1 VIDFRY
7 HLVSIVAV
15 FLALAVGIV
24 LGSTMLRE
32 PISRNLDEQVSA
44 LTQDKED
51 LRTQVRELESRIEYD
66 DAVVD
71 QIAPP
76 LVNGRLAGESVVI
89 VALPGAQSETVDAVA
104 ASVEESGATITG
116 RITVQ
121 PAFVDPEQTSVLDA
135 LVARVPPPG
144 LDLSSDET
152 PTAYDR
158 AGAVLA
164 DSLVTSD
171 LAAVGEEYQP
181 GSTVLLA
188 LTEGGFV
195 DIDGTPSQR
204 AGLAVIIGGSV
215 PEQVTEQTNADNDA
229 LVRLT
234 GQLDARGRGTVVGG
248 PPTAST
254 EGGILAAV
262 VNGGERSEG
271 VSTVNTANGAAG
283 RFTVN
288 LALLEQLAGGAGNY
302 GYGEGT
308 DAPLPQVPVAVP

>member
-51 LRTQVRELESRIEYD
+51 LRAQVRDLEARIEYD
-66 DAVVD
+66 DAV
-71 QIAPP
+71 IEEISPP
-76 LVNGRLAGESVVI
+76 LVSGRLAGESVVI

-104 ASVEESGATITG
+104 ESVEQSGASVTG
-116 RITVQ
+116 RVTVQ
-121 PAFVDPEQTSVLDA
+121 PAFVDPEQTEVLDA

-144 LDLSSDET
+144 LDLSSETT

-164 DSLVTSD
+164 DALVTND
-171 LAAVGEEYQP
+171 LTAIGREYQP
-181 GSTVLLA
+181 GSTVLVA
-188 LTEGGFV
+188 LSEGGFV
-195 DIDGTPSQR
+195 SVDGTPAQR
-204 AGLAVIIGGSV
+204 AGLAVVVGGSV
-215 PEQVTEQTNADNDA
+215 PEQVTEQTDADNDA
-229 LVRLT
+229 LVRLA
-234 GQLDARGRGTVVGG
+234 GQLDARGRGSVVGG
-248 PPTAST
+248 PPSAST

-262 VNGGERSEG
+262 VNGGERTEG
-271 VSTVNTANGAAG
+271 VSTVNTANASSG
-283 RFTVN
+283 RLTVN
-288 LALLEQLAGGAGNY
+288 LALVEQVAGEAGNY
-302 GYGEGT
+302 GFGEGT
-308 DAPLPQVPVAVP
+308 DAPLPQVSVPVP

>member
-44 LTQDKED
+44 LTQDKEE
-51 LRTQVRELESRIEYD
+51 LRTQVRDLEARIEYD
-66 DAVVD
+66 DAVIE
-71 QIAPP
+71 QISPP
-76 LVNGRLAGESVVI
+76 LVSGRLAGESVVI

-104 ASVEESGATITG
+104 ESVEQSGASVTG

-121 PAFVDPEQTSVLDA
+121 PAFVDPEQTEVLDA

-144 LDLSSDET
+144 VDLSSEAT

-164 DSLVTSD
+164 DALVTND
-171 LAAVGEEYQP
+171 LTAIGREYQP
-181 GSTVLLA
+181 GSTVLLT
-188 LTEGGFV
+188 LSEGGFV
-195 DIDGTPSQR
+195 GIDGTPAQR
-204 AGLAVIIGGSV
+204 AGLAVVVGGSA
-215 PEQVTEQTNADNDA
+215 PERVTEQTEADNDA
-229 LVRLT
+229 LVRLA
-234 GQLDARGRGTVVGG
+234 GQLDARGRGSVVGG

-254 EGGILAAV
+254 EGGIVAAV
-262 VNGGERSEG
+262 VNGGERTEG
-271 VSTVNTANGAAG
+271 VSTVNTANASSG
-283 RFTVN
+283 RLTVN
-288 LALLEQLAGGAGNY
+288 LALIEQLAGDAGNY
-302 GYGEGT
+302 GFGDGT
-308 DAPLPQVPVAVP
+308 DAPLPQVPVPAP

>member
-44 LTQDKED
+44 LTEDKEQ
-51 LRTQVRELESRIEYD
+51 LRAQVRDLEARIEYD
-66 DAVVD
+66 DALIDEV
-71 QIAPP
+71 APS
-76 LVNGRLAGESVVI
+76 LVSGRLAGESVVI
-89 VALPGAQSETVDAVA
+89 VSLPGAQSETVDAVA
-104 ASVEESGATITG
+104 ESVEQSGAAVTG
-116 RITVQ
+116 RINVQ

-144 LDLSSDET
+144 LDLSSDAT
-152 PTAYDR
+152 PTPYDR
-158 AGAVLA
+158 AAAVLA
-164 DSLVTSD
+164 DALVTSD
-171 LAAVGEEYQP
+171 LGAIGEEYQP

-195 DIDGTPSQR
+195 DVDGTPSQR
-204 AGLAVIIGGSV
+204 AGLAVIVGGSA
-215 PEQVTEQTNADNDA
+215 PERVTEQTDADNDA

-234 GQLDARGRGTVVGG
+234 GQLDARGRGSVAGG

-254 EGGILAAV
+254 EGGYLAAV

-271 VSTVNTANGAAG
+271 VSTVNTANAASG
-283 RFTVN
+283 RLTVN
-288 LALLEQLAGGAGNY
+288 LALVEQLAGGAGNY

-308 DAPLPQVPVAVP
+308 DAPLPQVPVTAP